1 MAKEHPPQLTH
12 LIERLAKLPG
22 LGRKSAT
29 RLALHVLGA
38 PEVEIRE
45 LAQALIAV
53 KEEIHFC
60 SECFTVTEADPCPL
74 CADPLRDRTVICVVE
89 TPADLMVIESSGL
102 YRGLYHVLGGVLAP
116 LAGFGPEHL
125 KIDELDRRLDR
136 AEAEG
141 EPFREVVLATGS
153 SPEALATC
161 SYLADRL
168 GRRNLAVTRL
178 ARGLPL
184 GVDLEYVDNGT
195 LKEALEFRRKA

>member
-12 LIERLAKLPG
+12 LIESLAKLPG

-29 RLALHVLGA
+29 RLALHFLNA
-38 PEVEIRE
+38 PEAEVRD
-45 LAQALIAV
+45 LANALIAV

-60 SECFTVTEADPCPL
+60 SEWFTFTETDPCPL
-74 CADPLRDRTVICVVE
+74 CADPLRDRSTICVVE
-89 TPADLMVIESSGL
+89 TPADLMVIESSGSF
-102 YRGLYHVLGGVLAP
+102 RGLYHVLGGVLAP
-116 LAGFGPEHL
+116 LAGLGPDCL
-125 KIDELDRRLDR
+125 KIEELVHRLDK
-136 AEAEG
+136 AEIEG
-141 EPFREVVLATGS
+141 QPVKEVVLATGS

-168 GRRNLAVTRL
+168 EGRNLTVTRL

-195 LKEALEFRRKA
+195 LREALEFRRKA